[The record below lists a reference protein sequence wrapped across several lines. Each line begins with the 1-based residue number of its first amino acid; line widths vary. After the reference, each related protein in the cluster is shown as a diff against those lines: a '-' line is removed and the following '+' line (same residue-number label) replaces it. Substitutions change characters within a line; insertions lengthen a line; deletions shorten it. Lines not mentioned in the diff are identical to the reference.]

1 MKNGKC
7 RTRTPKAW
15 FSPATQAQS
24 QAQTQP
30 IGMTQERT
38 KFDANLKQKKSHSKL
53 PPFRKS
59 VQTIDNLDPE
69 FSLATCGKYP
79 CQLVLCLSGISFSI
93 VNAAQTQR

>member
-38 KFDANLKQKKSHSKL
+38 KFDANSSRRKAVGN
-53 PPFRKS
+53 FRH
-59 VQTIDNLDPE
+59 
-69 FSLATCGKYP
+69 FGK
-79 CQLVLCLSGISFSI
+79 VFK
-93 VNAAQTQR
+93 R